1 MAAKTEEKKQ
11 EKKQVNP
18 VKQQEGKKLAV
29 VLVRGFARLRQ
40 PLGDTLAML
49 KLNRKNTCVLVND
62 TPSIQGM
69 LIKVKDFIA
78 WGEVTTETVT
88 ELFIKRGILY
98 TGRLT
103 DSKRIYS
110 YKSIEFEGKKYYP
123 YFYLM
128 PPRQGFGRK
137 GIKLAYNAGGAL
149 GYRGEKINDLIQRMI

>member
-11 EKKQVNP
+11 KQ
-18 VKQQEGKKLAV
+18 EEKKLAV

-49 KLNRKNTCVLVND
+49 KLGRKNICVLVND
-62 TPSIQGM
+62 TSSIHGM

-78 WGEVTTETVT
+78 WGEVSPEVVK
-88 ELFIKRGILY
+88 ELFTKRGVLY

-103 DSKRIYS
+103 DSKKIYS
-110 YKSIEFEGKKYYP
+110 YKSMEFEGKKYYP

-128 PPRQGFGRK
+128 PPRKGFGRK

-149 GYRGEKINDLIQRMI
+149 GYRGEKINDLIKRMI